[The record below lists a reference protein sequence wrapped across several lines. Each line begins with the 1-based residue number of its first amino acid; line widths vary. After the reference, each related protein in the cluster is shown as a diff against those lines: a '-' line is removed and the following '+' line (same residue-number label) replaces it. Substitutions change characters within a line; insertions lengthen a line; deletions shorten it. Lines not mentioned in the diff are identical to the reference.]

1 MLTQLA
7 GLYLSV
13 TKKCIFFIYIVGW
26 LVYVHMYTYCMY
38 RIYRC
43 LLPGANLA
51 LVSASYWFS
60 FLAKSL
66 LFSYPRSNSTFALD
80 NSGRADGNLPCKW
93 ALAAKA
99 HNNISFKV
107 VRSLKNCVLWSPFP
121 ANLPCLGSF
130 ILIVNCIR
138 PWVLFVFVFAMVSEI
153 ARDKL
158 NPSKY
163 YNGPMVW
170 PTVQLLPSNAQR
182 EIILYNLSFWN
193 HNIPKIQLEGPNCER
208 SG

>member
-13 TKKCIFFIYIVGW
+13 TKKCIFFYIYCRLVGIRTYVCTVCTVYTDACCQVPTW
-26 LVYVHMYTYCMY
+26 L
-38 RIYRC
+38 
-43 LLPGANLA
+43 L
-51 LVSASYWFS
+51 SASYWFS

-138 PWVLFVFVFAMVSEI
+138 PWVLFVFVFATVSEI

-158 NPSKY
+158 NLSKY

-170 PTVQLLPSNAQR
+170 PTVQLLTSNALR